1 MKYSKVSGNSSLIR
15 DEDTKAIIN
24 TNMSDYENYIAQK
37 RIKEKESQKINA
49 IEQEVASIKDDLSEI
64 KNLLRKIANESW
76 RSKIRRLE

>member
-1 MKYSKVSGNSSLIR
+1 MKYSKVKGNSSLIR

-24 TNMSDYENYIAQK
+24 TNMSDYDNYIAQK

-64 KNLLRKIANESW
+64 KNLLRKIANES
-76 RSKIRRLE
+76 

>member
-64 KNLLRKIANESW
+64 KNLLRKIANES
-76 RSKIRRLE
+76 

>member
-1 MKYSKVSGNSSLIR
+1 MKYSKVKGNSNLIR

-24 TNMSDYENYIAQK
+24 TNMSDYDNYIAQK

-64 KNLLRKIANESW
+64 KNLLRRIANES
-76 RSKIRRLE
+76 